1 MLPWT
6 IVRLSCSKH
15 SLLLDYI
22 LPPLVG
28 SWVPVAGSLAAGR
41 LSAGSATKR
50 TVGYQDAAWTQLPAA
65 HGWKADNVVCSIEHA
80 HLDRQRKGRS
90 LGEAEEYEHFTIAQ
104 IVVYQVRRGSRSPRR
119 VRNYLC
125 VKRY

>member
-65 HGWKADNVVCSIEHA
+65 HGWKADMNVLLPPGDSE
-80 HLDRQRKGRS
+80 
-90 LGEAEEYEHFTIAQ
+90 
-104 IVVYQVRRGSRSPRR
+104 R
-119 VRNYLC
+119 VDSQNE
-125 VKRY
+125 VS